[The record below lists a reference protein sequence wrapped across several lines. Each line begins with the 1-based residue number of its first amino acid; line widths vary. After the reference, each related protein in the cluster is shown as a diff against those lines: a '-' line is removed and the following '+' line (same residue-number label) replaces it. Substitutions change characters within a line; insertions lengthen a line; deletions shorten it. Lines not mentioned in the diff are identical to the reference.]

1 VTDPIVRGLKF
12 QRLAELVAD
21 RLRDRILRGDLED
34 GDVLPKED
42 DLRHEYPVSKVSLRE
57 ALRILEAEGLLT
69 VRRGNVGGAIVH
81 RPAERSVSYML
92 SLVLAADRVNLPDLA
107 EALAETEATCAGLCA
122 ERKDRMQAVVPQ
134 LQDTHA
140 RRVSATDDL
149 DVAFQSSQF
158 HLQIIELCGT
168 RTLSLMG
175 SALYRLW
182 ASQDTGWQ
190 PRRGNVELVTT
201 PTPRHRDNVVAVHQ
215 EIIDL
220 IADGAAGQVAD
231 LMRKHR
237 LAVTNYP
244 KSPHARGA
252 VDPMRLRRFEL

>member
-1 VTDPIVRGLKF
+1 MAEPVVRGLKF

-42 DLRHEYPVSKVSLRE
+42 DLRNEYPVSKVSLRE
-57 ALRILEAEGLLT
+57 AMRILEAEGLLT
-69 VRRGNVGGAIVH
+69 VRRGNLGGAIVH

-92 SLVLAADRVNLPDLA
+92 ALVLAADRVNLPDLA

-122 ERKDRMQAVVPQ
+122 ERTDRMQAVVPE
-134 LQDTHA
+134 LLAAHE
-140 RRVSATDDL
+140 RRVNATDDL
-149 DVAFQSSQF
+149 DVAFQSGQF
-158 HLQIIELCGT
+158 HLKILELCGT

-190 PRRGNVELVTT
+190 PRRSNVELVTT
-201 PTPRHRDNVVAVHQ
+201 PTPRHRDNVIAVHQ

-220 IADGAAGQVAD
+220 IAKGAADEVSD
-231 LMRKHR
+231 LVRKHR
-237 LAVTNYP
+237 FAVTNYP
-244 KSPHARGA
+244 QSPHARGV
-252 VDPMRLRRFEL
+252 VDPLRLRSFEP